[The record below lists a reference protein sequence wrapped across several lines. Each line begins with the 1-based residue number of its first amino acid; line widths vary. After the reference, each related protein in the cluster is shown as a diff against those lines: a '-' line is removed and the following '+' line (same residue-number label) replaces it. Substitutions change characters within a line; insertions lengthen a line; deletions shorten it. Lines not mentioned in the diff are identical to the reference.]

1 MATHSELL
9 AASLISW
16 HVSSSQDLA
25 SWGWIPDMIDDDIT
39 SDDNEDHDDILSD
52 DLADHN
58 DDSPAVE

>member
-1 MATHSELL
+1 
-9 AASLISW
+9 
-16 HVSSSQDLA
+16 
-25 SWGWIPDMIDDDIT
+25 MIDDDIT